1 MNGSRATFPELSA
14 EEARW
19 IVDLSALQFTT
30 TAELEPLTTL
40 VGQERA
46 TQALHLGLV
55 V

>member
-1 MNGSRATFPELSA
+1 MHGSRSTCPELSV

-30 TAELEPLTTL
+30 TAELEPFTAL